1 MPPEP
6 VKEDIVEVIL
16 REIPEFAG
24 NDKRMLLDKQ
34 QLYAA
39 FPKMGVGVGL
49 NAAVIRQL
57 VRLCNTGYTQVVA
70 IIIRGFLR
78 LPDESSRQKDAAT
91 VDVRVILLNA
101 EGKESTHDYTL
112 LCHYQPL
119 LKAFEVMNIS

>member
-119 LKAFEVMNIS
+119 LKAFEVMKIS